1 MDKNA
6 ADRNQQRL
14 NTFENWT
21 MAINLVALTLGVP
34 TVVVMCIIFM
44 AQ

>member
-1 MDKNA
+1 MDRKA
-6 ADRNQQRL
+6 LDRSQQRL

-34 TVVVMCIIFM
+34 TVVVMCIFFM